1 MLVCIRGTEDSF
13 EGLHGIENTAVVDV
27 EDADQAYKIGLDMAY
42 CLIEDYDCWDDEI
55 EECEAS
61 GTDFY
66 EEHGFNAEV
75 WTIKDNIT
83 YTDEELNDI
92 LWHLGWEY
100 FVEEYCDKELC

>member
-1 MLVCIRGTEDSF
+1 MLVCIRGTEEDY
-13 EGLHGIENTAVVDV
+13 EGLYGIENVAVVDV
-27 EDADQAYKIGLDMAY
+27 EKADQAYKIGLDMAC

-55 EECEAS
+55 AEFETTE
-61 GTDFY
+61 DFY
-66 EEHGFNAEV
+66 KVHGFNAEV

-92 LWHLGWEY
+92 LWHIGWED